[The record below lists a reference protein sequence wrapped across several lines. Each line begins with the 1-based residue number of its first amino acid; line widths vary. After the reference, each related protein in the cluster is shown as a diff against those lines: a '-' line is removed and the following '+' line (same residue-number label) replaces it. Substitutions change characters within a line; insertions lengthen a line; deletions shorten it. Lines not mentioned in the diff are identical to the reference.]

1 MKEIVQKARV
11 FVQMVRKFFVAE
23 PIDEQ
28 TNIESG
34 AYSQYNSPIDDAPNN
49 FIEIASHYFPE
60 NYQLDEV
67 LLKAANA
74 VDDIYYP
81 RYALYYLLSHSK
93 KIDSPRQPLPVK
105 KSYSYMIWQMFNP
118 SEVNIS
124 ATLPKHPRLVTICE
138 ETLEL
143 SAAKADILILS
154 SGGEYFEVN
163 HLLSKIDL
171 THKYVIICSVF
182 DEDDIR
188 EYVLYRVD
196 RIIYPDFSSEKECLS
211 FIDEIIREAT
221 TNPLKA

>member
-28 TNIESG
+28 TNIESE
-34 AYSQYNSPIDDAPNN
+34 AYSQYNSPIDDTTNN
-49 FIEIASHYFPE
+49 FIEIASYYFPE
-60 NYQLDEV
+60 NYQLDED

-74 VDDIYYP
+74 VVDIYYP

-105 KSYSYMIWQMFNP
+105 QSYSYMIWQMFNP

-154 SGGEYFEVN
+154 SGGKYFEVN

-171 THKYVIICSVF
+171 TNKYVIICSAF

-196 RIIYPDFSSEKECLS
+196 RKIYPDFSSEKECLS

>member
-1 MKEIVQKARV
+1 MKELIQRVLGFAKAL
-11 FVQMVRKFFVAE
+11 RKFFETE
-23 PIDEQ
+23 PLDEQ

-34 AYSQYNSPIDDAPNN
+34 AYSQYNSPIDDTRDN
-49 FIEIASHYFPE
+49 FIEIATSYFPK
-60 NYQLDEV
+60 NYQLDED
-67 LLKAANA
+67 LLTAANA
-74 VDDIYYP
+74 VNDIYYP
-81 RYALYYLLSHSK
+81 RYALCYLLSNSK
-93 KIDSPRQPLPVK
+93 KIDSPRQPLPIK
-105 KSYSYMIWQMFNP
+105 KSYTYMIWQMYNP

-154 SGGEYFEVN
+154 SGGKYFEVN

-221 TNPLKA
+221 TIPLKD